1 MLFFLCAPLRPAAVN
16 LWLHPIAMRYKSVLP
31 SITQLIMLEASN
43 VTFRIGN
50 RALISEVSISF
61 APGRLHLI
69 IGPNGAGKS
78 TLIKVLAR
86 LLRPD
91 TGKVEYEGADA
102 HQRSE
107 SDLAKRR
114 AVLSQ
119 AVEVAFPLTVRE
131 VVMMGRYP
139 HFGGRPGPIDEKITD
154 ELMEFFDVTEFSERN
169 YQTLSGGE
177 RQRVNFA
184 RVLAQLWRT
193 SSSSFPIPGSPS
205 TLSSCRYLF
214 LDEPLTFLDIRHQI
228 DFMKK
233 VRGFTD
239 APDVVTVG
247 VVHDLNLA
255 VRFADQIVLLNHGRV
270 VATGTAAEVLTTDHI
285 RDVFGVEPTF
295 VPVKQSGVHLIFD

>member
-1 MLFFLCAPLRPAAVN
+1 MLRAN
-16 LWLHPIAMRYKSVLP
+16 DI
-31 SITQLIMLEASN
+31 
-43 VTFRIGN
+43 TFRVGN
-50 RALISEVSISF
+50 KALISDISLAF
-61 APGRLHLI
+61 APGKLHLL

-86 LLRPD
+86 LLRPQ
-91 TGKVEYEGADA
+91 TGSVSYEGADA
-102 HQRSE
+102 SE
-107 SDLAKRR
+107 AHEADLAKRR

-119 AVEVAFPLTVRE
+119 AVEVAFPLSVRE

-139 HFGGRPGPIDEKITD
+139 HFGARAGQTDEQIVD
-154 ELMEFFDVTEFSERN
+154 ELMQFFDVTEFKDRD

-184 RVLAQLWRT
+184 RVLAQLWHSPAAAQ
-193 SSSSFPIPGSPS
+193 SSNGR
-205 TLSSCRYLF
+205 LSDGRCRFLF

-233 VRGFTD
+233 VRNFTD

-255 VRFADQIVLLNHGRV
+255 ARFADQVVLLSEGRV
-270 VATGTAAEVLTTDHI
+270 VAKGSAAEVLTQENI
-285 RDVFGVEPTF
+285 RSVFAVEPTF
-295 VPVKQSGVHLIFD
+295 VTVDNQMHIVFD

>member
-1 MLFFLCAPLRPAAVN
+1 MLQATN
-16 LWLHPIAMRYKSVLP
+16 I
-31 SITQLIMLEASN
+31 
-43 VTFRIGN
+43 TFRVGEKP
-50 RALISEVSISF
+50 LISDISVSF
-61 APGRLHLI
+61 APGKLHLV

-86 LLRPD
+86 LLRPHN
-91 TGKVEYEGADA
+91 GSVEYQGVDVSDA
-102 HQRSE
+102 RE
-107 SDLAKRR
+107 ADLAKHR

-119 AVEVAFPLTVRE
+119 AIEVAFPLTVRE

-139 HFGGRPGPIDEKITD
+139 HFGGRPGPLDEKIVD
-154 ELMEFFDVTEFSERN
+154 EVMTHFDVTEFSARD

-184 RVLAQLWRT
+184 RVLAQLWRDGNDHRSENGP
-193 SSSSFPIPGSPS
+193 SSL
-205 TLSSCRYLF
+205 TTCRYLF

-233 VRGFTD
+233 VRAFAN

-255 VRFADQIVLLNHGRV
+255 ARFADQIVLLNRGGF
-270 VATGTAAEVLTTDHI
+270 VAGGSPAEVLKADLI
-285 RDVFGVEPTF
+285 RDAFGVEPSF
-295 VPVKQSGVHLIFD
+295 VSTKHPGLHLIFE

>member
-1 MLFFLCAPLRPAAVN
+1 
-16 LWLHPIAMRYKSVLP
+16 
-31 SITQLIMLEASN
+31 MLEACDI
-43 VTFRIGN
+43 TFRVGDKT
-50 RALISEVSISF
+50 LISDVSVSF
-61 APGRLHLI
+61 APGSLHLI

-86 LLRPD
+86 LLRPQA
-91 TGKVEYEGADA
+91 GKVEYEGADVQHA
-102 HQRSE
+102 SE
-107 SDLAKRR
+107 SELAKRR

-139 HFGGRPGPIDEKITD
+139 HFGGSPGPVDEKITD

-184 RVLAQLWRT
+184 RVLAQLWR
-193 SSSSFPIPGSPS
+193 SSSDSLTIPDSHS
-205 TLSSCRYLF
+205 SHSSCRYLF

-228 DFMKK
+228 EFMKK
-233 VRGFTD
+233 VRVFAD

-255 VRFADQIVLLNHGRV
+255 ARFADQIVLLNHGRV
-270 VATGTAAEVLTTDHI
+270 VANGTAAEVLTAERI

-295 VPVKQSGVHLIFD
+295 VPVEQSGVHLVFD

>member
-1 MLFFLCAPLRPAAVN
+1 MLKAN
-16 LWLHPIAMRYKSVLP
+16 DI
-31 SITQLIMLEASN
+31 
-43 VTFRIGN
+43 TFRVGN
-50 RALISEVSISF
+50 KALITDISLQCE
-61 APGRLHLI
+61 PGKLHLL

-86 LLRPD
+86 LLRPQS
-91 TGKVEYEGADA
+91 GSVAYEGTDVTDA
-102 HQRSE
+102 SE
-107 SDLAKRR
+107 ADLAKRR

-119 AVEVAFPLTVRE
+119 AVEVAFPLSVRE

-139 HFGGRPGPIDEKITD
+139 HFGGRPGPVDEQIVD
-154 ELMEFFDVTEFSERN
+154 ELMQFFDVTEFKDRD

-184 RVLAQLWRT
+184 RVLAQLWKLAPE
-193 SSSSFPIPGSPS
+193 SSTNGA
-205 TLSSCRYLF
+205 LCRFLF

-233 VRGFTD
+233 VRNFTE

-255 VRFADQIVLLNHGRV
+255 ARFADQVVLLNEGRV
-270 VATGTAAEVLTTDHI
+270 VASGSAPEVLTQDNI
-285 RDVFGVEPTF
+285 QSVFAVEPTF
-295 VPVKQSGVHLIFD
+295 VKVNQSQMHIVFD

>member
-1 MLFFLCAPLRPAAVN
+1 
-16 LWLHPIAMRYKSVLP
+16 
-31 SITQLIMLEASN
+31 MLEA
-43 VTFRIGN
+43 RD
-50 RALISEVSISF
+50 ISF
-61 APGRLHLI
+61 RVGDKTLVADISVRFKPGKLHLV

-86 LLRPD
+86 LLRPH
-91 TGKVEYEGADA
+91 EGRVLYDGEDVSRA
-102 HQRSE
+102 SE
-107 SDLAKRR
+107 FDLAKRR

-131 VVMMGRYP
+131 VVLMGRHP
-139 HFGGRPGPIDEKITD
+139 HFGSRPGPADEKVVD
-154 ELMEFFDVTEFSERN
+154 ELMEFFDVTEFDGRD

-184 RVLAQLWRT
+184 RVLAQLWR
-193 SSSSFPIPGSPS
+193 PG
-205 TLSSCRYLF
+205 TSCRYLF

-228 DFMKK
+228 EFMKK
-233 VRGFTD
+233 VRAFAD

-255 VRFADQIVLLNHGRV
+255 ARFADQIVLLNDGRV
-270 VATGTAAEVLTTDHI
+270 AAAGAPAEVLTRERI

-295 VPVKQSGVHLIFD
+295 VPARQSGLHLIFD

>member
-1 MLFFLCAPLRPAAVN
+1 
-16 LWLHPIAMRYKSVLP
+16 
-31 SITQLIMLEASN
+31 MLEASDIS
-43 VTFRIGN
+43 FRVGN
-50 RALISEVSISF
+50 KTLISEVSVSF
-61 APGRLHLI
+61 APGKLHLI

-86 LLRPD
+86 LLRPH
-91 TGKVEYEGADA
+91 TGRVEYEGVDVLHA
-102 HQRSE
+102 SE

-119 AVEVAFPLTVRE
+119 AVEVAFPLSVRE

-139 HFGGRPGPIDEKITD
+139 HFGVSPGIVDERIAD
-154 ELMEFFDVTEFSERN
+154 ELMEFFDVTEFTDRN

-184 RVLAQLWRT
+184 RVLAQLWHADT
-193 SSSSFPIPGSPS
+193 SDSTSNSSTVAGPPP
-205 TLSSCRYLF
+205 TLTSCRYLF

-228 DFMKK
+228 EFMKK

-255 VRFADQIVLLNHGRV
+255 ARFADQIVLMSDGRV
-270 VATGTAAEVLTTDHI
+270 VATGTPAEVLTAERI

-295 VPVKQSGVHLIFD
+295 VPVEQSGVHLIFD